1 MSKLNRKMNI
11 RLAAASIAVMVTSTV
26 SAAQSLE
33 QVQRTDRTIAQ
44 RAQASQVKVDKLF
57 DQTQNLLNDYRQ
69 VVSETDALRAYND
82 YVAAL
87 VADQQLK
94 LAGISADIDGIDK
107 TRQGLVPLMLKM
119 IDSIDEFIAL
129 DLPFERQ
136 ERSDRISYLRQMM
149 LDSNVSTAEKYRK
162 VLEAYQIEMDAGR
175 FSVVSQGKQL
185 IDGVQLTV
193 NSLQV
198 GRIALI
204 AQTLDSQKTWLWN
217 REQKAWQVLDD
228 SWRRP
233 IREAI
238 SVVRKDKSP
247 ELILLPIAVAT
258 ETQP

>member
-1 MSKLNRKMNI
+1 M
-11 RLAAASIAVMVTSTV
+11 ASIAVMVTSTV

-33 QVQRTDRTIAQ
+33 QVQRTDRTITQ
-44 RAQASQVKVDKLF
+44 RSQASQVKVDKLF

-94 LAGISADIDGIDK
+94 LAGINADIDGIDK

-185 IDGVQLTV
+185 TV

-217 REQKAWQVLDD
+217 RQQKAWQVLDD